1 MSSTPERP
9 PNDPKQG
16 ERPAT
21 STDKA
26 ALEPALRAFKAF
38 LLPFLFS
45 WAVAYVGS
53 ARDLDWLHFTG
64 LGGVG
69 LTMLVLLVWLIR

>member
-1 MSSTPERP
+1 MSTPPQQDPAQP
-9 PNDPKQG
+9 PEG
-16 ERPAT
+16 ERREA
-21 STDKA
+21 SSDKLS
-26 ALEPALRAFKAF
+26 LEPALRAGKAF
-38 LLPFLFS
+38 IFPFLFS

-69 LTMLVLLVWLIR
+69 LTMLVLMVWLIR

>member
-1 MSSTPERP
+1 L
-9 PNDPKQG
+9 
-16 ERPAT
+16 
-21 STDKA
+21 
-26 ALEPALRAFKAF
+26 ALEPALRAGKAF

-69 LTMLVLLVWLIR
+69 LTMLILLVWLIR